1 MASLSRRDHRSS
13 LIWPGFVDA
22 LATLLLVIIFLLM
35 IFVLAQF
42 FLGQALSGR
51 DQALKQLESDLSEL
65 SRVLALSRDEN
76 TQLKFGVESLQ
87 DQLSASLSARATL
100 DEQLSSLRSN
110 YAEAQ
115 ARIGSLESQ
124 RATDQDIIGS
134 LNEDN
139 DAMRKELADLSVDV
153 AALQALKAEL
163 EKEVTSLSL
172 RVSQAETEAD
182 KLEKNLTTTLESLVE
197 AQIKSE
203 GLEVGLA
210 EQREISETARAQ
222 LALMNQQMAALR
234 QQLSALEQAL
244 EAAEADAVKKNVQIE
259 ALGQRLNAAL
269 ASKVQEL
276 SRYRSEFFGRL
287 REVIGNRRDVRIVG
301 DRFVLQSE
309 LLFDKGAATIGENG
323 TRELQALATTLL
335 EIALT
340 MPGDLDWILRVDG
353 HTDSDP
359 IATPQ
364 FPSNWELSTARA
376 LSVVKA
382 LIDAGIPPERLAA
395 TGFGEHYPIEA
406 GNSEIA
412 KSKNR
417 RIEFKFTQR

>member
-22 LATLLLVIIFLLM
+22 LATLLLVVIFLLM

-51 DQALKQLESDLSEL
+51 DQALSQLENDLSEL
-65 SRVLALSRDEN
+65 SQVLALSREEN
-76 TQLKFGVESLQ
+76 AQLKFGVESLQ
-87 DQLSASLSARATL
+87 DQLSASLSARASL
-100 DEQLSSLRSN
+100 DEQLSALRAD
-110 YAEAQ
+110 YITAQ
-115 ARIGSLESQ
+115 DRLGSLESQ
-124 RATDQDIIGS
+124 RATDQEIIGN
-134 LNEDN
+134 LNADN
-139 DAMRKELADLSVDV
+139 DAIRKELSDLSGDI
-153 AALQALKAEL
+153 AALKALKTEL
-163 EKEVTSLSL
+163 EKEVTALSL
-172 RVSQAETEAD
+172 RASQAETEAG
-182 KLEKNLTTTLESLVE
+182 KLEKNLTNTLKALVD
-197 AQIKSE
+197 AQTKSE

-210 EQREISETARAQ
+210 EEREISESARAQ
-222 LALMNQQMAALR
+222 LALMNQQMNALR
-234 QQLSALEQAL
+234 QQLSTLNATL
-244 EAAEADAVKKNVQIE
+244 EAAEAEAEKKNVQIK

-287 REVIGNRRDVRIVG
+287 REVIGDRRDVRIVG

-340 MPGDLDWILRVDG
+340 MPGDIDWILRVDG

-359 IATPQ
+359 ISTPQ

-376 LSVVKA
+376 LSVVRA

-395 TGFGEHYPIEA
+395 TGFGEHYPIEPGSTEA
-406 GNSEIA
+406 A

>member
-51 DQALKQLESDLSEL
+51 DQALRQLENDLSEL
-65 SRVLALSRDEN
+65 SQVLALSREEN
-76 TQLKFGVESLQ
+76 KQLQFGVESLR
-87 DQLSASLSARATL
+87 DQLSASLSARASL
-100 DEQLSSLRSN
+100 DQQLAQLRAD
-110 YAEAQ
+110 YADAQ
-115 ARIGSLESQ
+115 GRIANLESQ
-124 RATDQDIIGS
+124 RATDQDIISS
-134 LNEDN
+134 LNTDN
-139 DAMRKELADLSVDV
+139 DQMRREIADLSGDI
-153 AALQALKAEL
+153 AALKALKAEL
-163 EKEVTSLSL
+163 EKEVTALSL
-172 RVSQAETEAD
+172 RAAQAEDEAD
-182 KLEKNLTTTLESLVE
+182 KLEENLETTLKSLVE
-197 AQIKSE
+197 AQTRSE

-234 QQLSALEQAL
+234 QQLSALNAAL
-244 EAAEADAVKKNVQIE
+244 EAAEVEAEKKDVQIK

-287 REVIGNRRDVRIVG
+287 REIIGDRKDVRIVG

-309 LLFDKGAATIGENG
+309 LLFDKGSATIGEQG
-323 TRELQALATTLL
+323 TQELQTLATTLL

-359 IATPQ
+359 ISTPK

-376 LSVVKA
+376 VSVVRA
-382 LIDAGIPPERLAA
+382 LIDAGIPPKRLAA
-395 TGFGEHYPIEA
+395 TGFGEHYPIEP
-406 GNSEIA
+406 GNSEAA
-412 KSKNR
+412 KAKNR

>member
-1 MASLSRRDHRSS
+1 VASLSRRDHRSS

-76 TQLKFGVESLQ
+76 AQLKFGVESLQ
-87 DQLSASLSARATL
+87 GQLSASLSARATL
-100 DEQLSSLRSN
+100 DDQLSALRSN

-115 ARIGSLESQ
+115 ARIGNLESQ
-124 RATDQDIIGS
+124 SATDQDIIGS

-139 DAMRKELADLSVDV
+139 DAMRKELADLSGDI

-163 EKEVTSLSL
+163 EKEVTALSL
-172 RVSQAETEAD
+172 RASQAETEAD
-182 KLEKNLTTTLESLVE
+182 ELEKNLTTTLESLIE
-197 AQIKSE
+197 AQTKSE

-210 EQREISETARAQ
+210 QEREISETARAQ

-309 LLFDKGAATIGENG
+309 LLFEKCSATIGEKG
-323 TRELQALATTLL
+323 TQELQALATTLL

-382 LIDAGIPPERLAA
+382 LIDAGIPPKRLAA

-406 GNSEIA
+406 GNSEIT

>member
-51 DQALKQLESDLSEL
+51 DQALRQLENDLSEL
-65 SRVLALSRDEN
+65 SQVLALSREEN
-76 TQLKFGVESLQ
+76 KQLQFGVESLR
-87 DQLSASLSARATL
+87 DQLSASLSARASL
-100 DEQLSSLRSN
+100 DQQLAQLRAD
-110 YAEAQ
+110 YADAQ
-115 ARIGSLESQ
+115 GRIANLESQ
-124 RATDQDIIGS
+124 RATDQDIISS
-134 LNEDN
+134 LNTDN
-139 DAMRKELADLSVDV
+139 DQMRREIADLSGDI
-153 AALQALKAEL
+153 AALKALKAEL
-163 EKEVTSLSL
+163 EKEVTALSL
-172 RVSQAETEAD
+172 RAAQAEDEAD
-182 KLEKNLTTTLESLVE
+182 KLEENLETTLKSLVE
-197 AQIKSE
+197 AQTRSE

-210 EQREISETARAQ
+210 EEREISETARAQ

-234 QQLSALEQAL
+234 QQLSALNAAL
-244 EAAEADAVKKNVQIE
+244 EAAEVDAEKKDVQIK

-287 REVIGNRRDVRIVG
+287 REIIGDRKDVRIVG

-309 LLFDKGAATIGENG
+309 LLFDKGSATIGEQG
-323 TRELQALATTLL
+323 TQELQTLATTLL

-359 IATPQ
+359 ISTPK

-376 LSVVKA
+376 VSVVRA
-382 LIDAGIPPERLAA
+382 LIDAGIPPKRLAA
-395 TGFGEHYPIEA
+395 TGFGEHYPIEP
-406 GNSEIA
+406 GNSEAA
-412 KSKNR
+412 KAKNR